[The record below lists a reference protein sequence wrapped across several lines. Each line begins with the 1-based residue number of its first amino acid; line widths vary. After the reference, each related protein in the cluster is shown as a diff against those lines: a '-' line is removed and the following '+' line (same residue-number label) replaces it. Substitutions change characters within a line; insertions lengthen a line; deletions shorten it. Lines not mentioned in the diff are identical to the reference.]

1 MMTYTVK
8 NIVDKRSVLIH
19 IGCD

>member
-8 NIVDKRSVLIH
+8 NIVDKRRVLIH